1 MTRPDI
7 TAMIVEDSVQTR
19 QLIHMALN
27 SAGITKVVEAENGA
41 AAIAAIKANQ
51 ANIAIMDWQMDV
63 MDGLE
68 CTRRIRSGVQGIDQ
82 RLPIILLTGSVGPS
96 SEAAAY
102 SAGVDLFME
111 KPFSIRSLHEGVL
124 KVLGHQGTSEACPSG

>member
-7 TAMIVEDSVQTR
+7 TALIVEDSVQTR

-27 SAGITKVVEAENGA
+27 SAGITKVVEAENGE
-41 AAIAAIKANQ
+41 AAIAAIKASQ

-82 RLPIILLTGSVGPS
+82 HLPIILLTGNAGPS
-96 SEAAAY
+96 AEAAAY

-111 KPFSIRSLHEGVL
+111 KPFSIKSLHEGVL
-124 KVLGHQGTSEACPSG
+124 KVLGYQASSEASPSL